1 MCIWLHKRAWNDDF
15 FCFFMYCMKI
25 EKENSGT
32 FQLWRAEYLVGSF
45 YDYIS
50 ARAWNEDVFVCLIA
64 WKKKIRHSSIVIV
77 TCWLVRGI
85 WLYGRMKWRC
95 FCSVWEFIK
104 KNRHSSTVTCWVFR
118 GMFTWLYGRMEW
130 RCFCSKKVPFFVRPR
145 AHAEHRWA
153 KIHESCHTF
162 TWGMSHM
169 CTFLY
174 IIYASDVLY
183 LCAQWVF
190 EAINPLIIYAC
201 LLCIYIYIYKYI

>member
-1 MCIWLHKRAWNDDF
+1 MKWRFFLFFYVLHENWKRKLRHFSIVTCWVFGGIFLWLYKRAR
-15 FCFFMYCMKI
+15 M
-25 EKENSGT
+25 E
-32 FQLWRAEYLVGSF
+32 WRC
-45 YDYIS
+45 
-50 ARAWNEDVFVCLIA
+50 VCLFDRM
-64 WKKKIRHSSIVIV
+64 KKNKIRHSSIVIV

-85 WLYGRMKWRC
+85 WLYGRMEWRC

-118 GMFTWLYGRMEW
+118 GIFTWLYGRMEW
-130 RCFCSKKVPFFVRPR
+130 RCFCSKKAPFFVRPR